1 MTSIIKTIKMRRS
14 CRTYEIRAIEQDK
27 RIACEA
33 FLTGNTTC
41 PFGSKVRF
49 TLSDMHQIKLEEMN
63 VPGTY
68 GVIQGAQFFIIG
80 AVGKSEM
87 AMEDFGYAMER
98 NVLCATESGLG
109 TCWLGG
115 TFKRTGFA
123 RIIDLQK
130 DELLP
135 AVTPVGYPKQKKSL
149 TDRIFRYV
157 ASSDKRKPWE
167 QIFFLNNL
175 ETPLKG
181 DQAGDFGQVLECLR
195 IGPSASNRQ
204 PWRII
209 KEENSMKFHFYLK
222 RTPGYGNLIG
232 GISLQ
237 NIDMGIAMCHFELSA
252 REMGL
257 NGQWVRRIFPGAKA
271 APGGIEYIVSWVG
284 A

>member
-1 MTSIIKTIKMRRS
+1 MRRS
-14 CRTYEIRAIEQDK
+14 CRTYEIRPIEQDK
-27 RIACEA
+27 RSALEE
-33 FLTGNTTC
+33 FLTANNTG
-41 PFGSKVRF
+41 PFGSQLRF
-49 TLSDMHQIKLEEMN
+49 ILSDLQQIKLQEAK

-87 AMEDFGYAMER
+87 SMEDFGYAMEK
-98 NVLCATESGLG
+98 NVLYATESGLG

-123 RIIDLQK
+123 RIIDLQE

-135 AVTPVGYPKQKKSL
+135 AVTPLGYPKQTKSL
-149 TDRIFRYV
+149 TDRIFRYM

-175 ETPLKG
+175 DTPLSG
-181 DQAGDFGQVLECLR
+181 DHAGDFSQVLECLR

-209 KEENSMKFHFYLK
+209 KEEDSMNFHFYLK

-257 NGQWVRRIFPGAKA
+257 NGQWVRQIFPGAKA
-271 APGGIEYIVSWVG
+271 APGSLEYIVSWVG

>member
-1 MTSIIKTIKMRRS
+1 MRRS
-14 CRTYEIRAIEQDK
+14 CRTYEIRAIEKDK
-27 RIACEA
+27 RIACEV
-33 FLTGNTTC
+33 FLAGNTTG
-41 PFGSKVRF
+41 PFGGKVRF
-49 TLSDMHQIKLEEMN
+49 TLSDMHQIKLEEIN
-63 VPGTY
+63 APGTY

-80 AVGKSEM
+80 AVIKSEM

-98 NVLCATESGLG
+98 NVLYATESGLG

-123 RIIDLQK
+123 RIIDLQE
-130 DELLP
+130 DEQLP
-135 AVTPVGYPKQKKSL
+135 AVTPVGYPRQKKSF
-149 TDRIFRYV
+149 TDRIFRYM

-167 QIFFLNNL
+167 QLFFLNNL
-175 ETPLKG
+175 DTPLSG

-209 KEENSMKFHFYLK
+209 KEEYSMNFHFYLK
-222 RTPGYGNLIG
+222 RTPGYGNLIE
-232 GISLQ
+232 GISMQ

-252 REMGL
+252 LEMGL
-257 NGQWVRRIFPGAKA
+257 NGQWVRQICPGAKA
-271 APGGIEYIVSWVG
+271 APSGLKYIASWIG

>member
-14 CRTYEIRAIEQDK
+14 CRTYEFKPIEQEQ
-27 RIACEA
+27 RSAWEA
-33 FLTGNTTC
+33 FLTANTTG
-41 PFGSKVRF
+41 PFGSPVRF
-49 TLSDMHQIKLEEMN
+49 ILSDLQQIKLEEAK

-80 AVGKSEM
+80 AVRKSEM

-98 NVLCATESGLG
+98 NLLYATESGFG

-123 RIIDLQK
+123 RLIDLQE

-135 AVTPVGYPKQKKSL
+135 AVTPVGYPMQKKSL
-149 TDRIFRYV
+149 TDRIFRYM

-167 QIFFLNNL
+167 RIFFLNNL
-175 ETPLKG
+175 ETPLSG
-181 DQAGDFGQVLECLR
+181 DQAGDFAQVLECVR

-204 PWRII
+204 PWRI
-209 KEENSMKFHFYLK
+209 MKDEDSRDFHFYLQ

-257 NGQWVRRIFPGAKA
+257 SGQWVKQISPEAKT
-271 APGGIEYIVSWVG
+271 APGGMEYIVSWVG
-284 A
+284 V